1 MENKTTIP
9 VTVLTGFLGSGKT
22 TLLNRILS
30 ENHGKKIAVI
40 ENEFGEVG
48 VDNELVI
55 GADEEIFEMN
65 NGCICCTV
73 RGDLI
78 RILDQLMKRKDKL
91 DYIIVETTG
100 MANPAPVAQTFWVDD
115 DIKETYSL
123 DAIVTIVDA
132 KHVWLHID
140 DSEECKEQIA
150 FADVILLNKTD
161 LVTAEELVILEKRI
175 RSMNANAKIHKT
187 KNAEINLENILDIK
201 AFDLDAKIEI
211 NPSFSTE
218 EYPYEWMGLY
228 NLADNEYQ
236 IEMTEGPDPSFD
248 IGFIKLNEASVTEI
262 AMAKKQAIKLFS
274 EHPKEVMADKFL
286 NANQTLNRLLIDT
299 NLQKFYFRPNKPGI
313 YALFTQHGPDEF
325 NLKIK
330 SEYKGNNKELSNV
343 NAHKVVSKEDLQNLK
358 YERLSLIS
366 PILFEEFEHSHEHD
380 DLVSSVG
387 IEDENELSIQKVNEW
402 LSYLLQFKGTDIYRM
417 KGILNIAGNDERFV
431 FQGVHMLFDGKADRM
446 WKPGERRRNQLIF
459 IGKNLNREELLSGY
473 KSCISKKQLNTA

>member
-161 LVTAEELVILEKRI
+161 RK
-175 RSMNANAKIHKT
+175 
-187 KNAEINLENILDIK
+187 
-201 AFDLDAKIEI
+201 
-211 NPSFSTE
+211 
-218 EYPYEWMGLY
+218 
-228 NLADNEYQ
+228 
-236 IEMTEGPDPSFD
+236 
-248 IGFIKLNEASVTEI
+248 SV
-262 AMAKKQAIKLFS
+262 
-274 EHPKEVMADKFL
+274 V
-286 NANQTLNRLLIDT
+286 
-299 NLQKFYFRPNKPGI
+299 
-313 YALFTQHGPDEF
+313 
-325 NLKIK
+325 
-330 SEYKGNNKELSNV
+330 
-343 NAHKVVSKEDLQNLK
+343 
-358 YERLSLIS
+358 
-366 PILFEEFEHSHEHD
+366 
-380 DLVSSVG
+380 
-387 IEDENELSIQKVNEW
+387 
-402 LSYLLQFKGTDIYRM
+402 
-417 KGILNIAGNDERFV
+417 
-431 FQGVHMLFDGKADRM
+431 
-446 WKPGERRRNQLIF
+446 
-459 IGKNLNREELLSGY
+459 
-473 KSCISKKQLNTA
+473 